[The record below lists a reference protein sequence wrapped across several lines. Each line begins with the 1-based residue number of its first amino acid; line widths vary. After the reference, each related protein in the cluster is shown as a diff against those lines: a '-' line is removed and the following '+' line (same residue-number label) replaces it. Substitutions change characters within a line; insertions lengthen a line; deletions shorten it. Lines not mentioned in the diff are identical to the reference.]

1 MGLLDEFKDKIE
13 SDELQFTQNST
24 VRNWTWG
31 IVVFLV
37 LTLILTIDFIPNQVN
52 LEVGQVSPK
61 DVVAPKTIEYV
72 DKEKTEELKQKAA
85 QSVSKVYIEK
95 GNVINK
101 VQIELS
107 NLFQVVRKYNDII
120 AESNKNEENKQNND
134 EETETS
140 SQKLSKTKKIKQIKE
155 EIEIDVSD
163 QVIGRLLEVDRNTF
177 DYIEEKTNN
186 IVIKYVKRGI
196 KSDVLNEIRE
206 QMKADVESL
215 SASSQYK
222 YVIQELVQQVIRPNL
237 ILNQEETA
245 KRRQQ
250 ARKSVKPV
258 TKRIQKG
265 EIIIRHGKVVT
276 EEDIKVLTEL
286 GLRHKQINF
295 FAIIGL
301 TLTVA
306 TFVIMFVVY
315 LLQHQSKA
323 VDDEGVVALLGI
335 LPILTL
341 LLAKIMTFFPIDR
354 QSYLVPVAAMSMLL
368 TVLTNYNLA
377 IMITVFVS
385 FLVSLVTGGGI
396 SGAAVGVVGGLA
408 GIYSVSKVSQRSDLV
423 RAGFYVS
430 GASVMMILAFELSTS
445 PFNLL
450 HILEMIVWGIL
461 NGVLAAVITN
471 GFLPYL
477 ENTFGITSAV
487 KLLELSNP
495 NQPLLKKLLVEA
507 PGTYHHSVIVGNL
520 AEAAA
525 DEVGADS
532 LFVRVGSYYHDIG
545 KIKRPYFFTEN
556 QLGDE
561 NPHDKLSPTLSTLI
575 ITSHVKD
582 GIELAKKYRLPTK
595 VIDIIKQHH
604 GTSLISFFYQEAC
617 HDEKYD
623 NIDEKEFRYNGPK
636 PQTKEAALIMLADIV
651 EAATRSKAEVQ
662 SNPDKLEALVRGLIR
677 NKLDDG
683 ELDESDLTLKDL
695 DKIATTF
702 VKVLTGIFHSRVEY
716 PDNLAEEIKEEKNL
730 NGGSD

>member
-1 MGLLDEFKDKIE
+1 MGFLDELKDKLKFDKLE
-13 SDELQFTQNST
+13 FAQDTT
-24 VRNWTWG
+24 VRYWSWG

-52 LEVGQVSPK
+52 LEVGQVSSR
-61 DVVAPKTIEYV
+61 DVIAPKTIEYV
-72 DKEKTEELKQKAA
+72 DEAKTKELKSKAA

-95 GNVINK
+95 ANITTK
-101 VQIELS
+101 VQVELDNFFKVIS
-107 NLFQVVRKYNDII
+107 KYNDIV
-120 AESNKNEENKQNND
+120 SNNKKGNN
-134 EETETS
+134 
-140 SQKLSKTKKIKQIKE
+140 QKLSKSKKIKRIKE
-155 EIEIDVSD
+155 ETEIEVPN
-163 QVIGRLLEVDRNTF
+163 QVIDHLLDANGDTL

-186 IVIKYVKRGI
+186 IIIKYLNRGI
-196 KSDVLNEIRE
+196 KSDALDQVRQQI
-206 QMKADVESL
+206 KGDVESL
-215 SASSQYK
+215 SAISRYK
-222 YVIQELVQQVIRPNL
+222 YVIENLIQQVIRPNL

-245 KRRQQ
+245 KRKEK
-250 ARKSVKPV
+250 AIESVKPV
-258 TKRIQKG
+258 TRRIQQG
-265 EIIIRHGKVVT
+265 EVIIRHGKVVT
-276 EEDIKVLTEL
+276 KKDIEILKEL

-295 FAIIGL
+295 LAIIGL
-301 TLTVA
+301 TLTVVIFIVM
-306 TFVIMFVVY
+306 FVIYLSQYYSEVV
-315 LLQHQSKA
+315 S
-323 VDDEGVVALLGI
+323 DEGVVALLGI

-341 LLAKIMTFFPIDR
+341 LLAKIMTFFPIDK
-354 QSYLVPVAAMSMLL
+354 QSYLVPIAGMSMLL
-368 TVLTNYNLA
+368 TVLVNYNLA
-377 IMITVFVS
+377 IMITIAMS
-385 FLVSLVTGGGI
+385 FMVSLVTGGGI
-396 SGAAVGVVGGLA
+396 SGAAVALVGGLA
-408 GIYSVSKVSQRSDLV
+408 GVYSVSKVSQRSDLV

-430 GASVMMILAFELSTS
+430 GASALAILAFELST
-445 PFNLL
+445 PPVNLL
-450 HILEMIVWGIL
+450 QMLKMIIWGIL
-461 NGVLAAVITN
+461 NGIVAAVITN

-532 LFVRVGSYYHDIG
+532 LFVRVGAYYHDIG

-582 GIELAKKYRLPTK
+582 GVELAKKYGLPSR
-595 VIDIIKQHH
+595 VIDVIKQHH
-604 GTSLISFFYQEAC
+604 GISLISFFYQEAC
-617 HDEKYD
+617 HDEKYE
-623 NIDEKEFRYNGPK
+623 NVDEKEFRYNGPK

-651 EAATRSKAEVQ
+651 EAAVRSKAEVQ

-677 NKLDDG
+677 NKLEEG

-702 VKVLTGIFHSRVEY
+702 VKVLTGIFHNRVEY
-716 PDNLAEEIKEEKNL
+716 PDNLAEEIKEENDI
-730 NGGSD
+730 NGDSD